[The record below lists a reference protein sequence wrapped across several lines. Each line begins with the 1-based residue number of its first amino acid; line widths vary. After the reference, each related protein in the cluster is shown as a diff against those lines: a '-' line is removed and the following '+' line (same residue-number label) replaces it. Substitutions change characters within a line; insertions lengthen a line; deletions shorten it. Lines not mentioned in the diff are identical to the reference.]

1 MNRLGT
7 AERASII
14 SALVEGHSLRATAH
28 VTGAARMTVERL
40 LRDTGA
46 ACRRMH
52 DERARGLKS
61 RRVRCVDI
69 WSFGADR
76 KRAATSGTSGKHP
89 AADEAWTW
97 TAIDADSRLML
108 WWMVGN
114 RDAPTAHQF
123 LTGVSA
129 RLANR
134 VRLTTDGSA
143 VQLQALDGAPA
154 DDIDY
159 AALTSLYGGG
169 RDGRHSPPR
178 LKSAGRAPTR
188 SRPDRRI
195 EMHGHSVALHAAHYN
210 FCQDPSRAARHPCD
224 GGRAQQSRLVA
235 RRARHAARVVA
246 GTAGSYYMHVQ
257 EQRLI

>member
-7 AERASII
+7 AERASIV

-28 VTGAARMTVERL
+28 MTGAARMTVERL
-40 LRDTGA
+40 LRDTGD

-69 WSFGADR
+69 WSFGAAR
-76 KRAATSGTSGKHP
+76 TRAATSGISGKRP
-89 AADEAWTW
+89 GADEAWTW

-108 WWMVGN
+108 WWMIGN

-134 VRLTTDGSA
+134 VRLMSDGLA
-143 VQLQALDGAPA
+143 VQLQALDGASA

-178 LKSAGRAPTR
+178 PRSAGRVSTR
-188 SRPDRRI
+188 SRAEGKV
-195 EMHGHSVALHAAHYN
+195 EMHAHAVALHAAHYN
-210 FCQDPSRAARHPCD
+210 FCKIHQA
-224 GGRAQQSRLVA
+224 L
-235 RRARHAARVVA
+235 RVTPAMEA
-246 GTAGSYYMHVQ
+246 GLSNHVWSL
-257 EQRLI
+257 EEVVMLLEA